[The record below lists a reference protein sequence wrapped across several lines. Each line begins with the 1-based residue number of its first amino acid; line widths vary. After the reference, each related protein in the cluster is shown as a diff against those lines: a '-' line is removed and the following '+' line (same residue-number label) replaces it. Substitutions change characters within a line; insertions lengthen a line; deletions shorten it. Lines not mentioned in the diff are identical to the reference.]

1 LSGTERATLRNFGL
15 KVGTVGAVKF
25 EARIKEL
32 VENLPDLAVLVEPL
46 LIVRRVVREQIG
58 ILHRRLLAIVRDDD
72 ICWRLMTIP
81 GVGPVVALD
90 SVRAR
95 LHKILAEARAAQKL
109 PWDPARVSLY
119 RTIFPQM
126 TNWLPEDEGA
136 QLRFEFE
143 AEMVRLK
150 AA

>member
-1 LSGTERATLRNFGL
+1 MARQRDLFQDGDQSGSDESPTPEYRAD
-15 KVGTVGAVKF
+15 
-25 EARIKEL
+25 
-32 VENLPDLAVLVEPL
+32 PD
-46 LIVRRVVREQIG
+46 
-58 ILHRRLLAIVRDDD
+58 
-72 ICWRLMTIP
+72 T
-81 GVGPVVALD
+81 
-90 SVRAR
+90 VRAE

-109 PWDPARVSLY
+109 PWDPSKASLY

-143 AEMVRLK
+143 TEIARLE